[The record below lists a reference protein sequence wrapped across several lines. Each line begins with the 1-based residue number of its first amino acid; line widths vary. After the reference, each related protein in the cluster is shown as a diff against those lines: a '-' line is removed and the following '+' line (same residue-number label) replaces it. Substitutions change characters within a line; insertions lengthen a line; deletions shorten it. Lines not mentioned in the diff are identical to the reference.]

1 MMLFHGVDRTEGSG
15 GGGGDETIQAIFP
28 SIVAVARASVL
39 LGQFGWRLSRRLG
52 GWGLYYLLRLLPK
65 LRQEGLTVAAIAADI
80 VRYDLRRLKFKLL
93 MCHGCLTP
101 RGKRVIGIGVLAT
114 VEAM

>member
-1 MMLFHGVDRTEGSG
+1 MASIALRGAEAAVGRRRAKT
-15 GGGGDETIQAIFP
+15 IFP

-39 LGQFGWRLSRRLG
+39 LGLPGWRRSRWG
-52 GWGLYYLLRLLPK
+52 DGWGLYYLLRLLPK

-80 VRYDLRRLKFKLL
+80 VRYNLRRLNFKLL

-114 VEAM
+114 VDATG